1 MLVQSSKTDQLTPRA
16 NADREEL
23 AERIAR
29 ALPGDGA
36 NEPRPGL
43 QLHRQSTV
51 GVRAY
56 AFARPAVSIIAQGS
70 KEIWLGPT
78 RFRCD
83 PAHYLITTMA
93 LPLASQVVS
102 ASPARP
108 YLSCKLS
115 LDPAVVTSVLV
126 ESGFVAARKGDTMLA
141 VDVSPIDASLLDA
154 TLRLVRLIENPS
166 EYRVLAPLVTREI
179 VYRLWTGAQ
188 GHRMGHLVSGD
199 GSAHMARAVEGIREN
214 LAKPL
219 RIETMARKLGMSV
232 SGFHAHFKAAT
243 AMSPLQFQKR
253 LRLEEARRLLLSEHA
268 DAAEAG
274 YRVGYGDPSH
284 FSRDYKRQ
292 FGDAPLR
299 DVERIRAAARR
310 PIIDCPGDPISSV

>member
-1 MLVQSSKTDQLTPRA
+1 MLVQSSKTDQSTRRA

-23 AERIAR
+23 AGRIAR

-36 NEPRPGL
+36 REPQPGL
-43 QLHRQSTV
+43 QLHRQSSV

-56 AFARPAVSIIAQGS
+56 AFARPAFSIIAQGS

-93 LPLASQVVS
+93 LPLASQVVT

-126 ESGFVAARKGDTMLA
+126 ESGFVLPRRGDTMLA

-199 GSAHMARAVEGIREN
+199 GSAHMARAVEVIREN

-219 RIETMARKLGMSV
+219 RIATMARTLGMSA
-232 SGFHAHFKAAT
+232 SGFHARFKAAT

-274 YRVGYGDPSH
+274 YRVGYADPSH
-284 FSRDYKRQ
+284 FSREYKRH
-292 FGDAPLR
+292 FGHPPLR
-299 DVERIRAAARR
+299 DVERLRASARVANSR
-310 PIIDCPGDPISSV
+310 PRRDAGPV

>member
-1 MLVQSSKTDQLTPRA
+1 MLVQSSKTDQGTRRA
-16 NADREEL
+16 RADREEL

-29 ALPGDGA
+29 ALPRDGA
-36 NEPRPGL
+36 NEPQPGL

-56 AFARPAVSIIAQGS
+56 AFARPAFSIIAQGS
-70 KEIWLGPT
+70 KEVMLGAT
-78 RFRCD
+78 RFQCN

-93 LPLASQVVS
+93 LPLASHVVT

-126 ESGFVAARKGDTMLA
+126 ESGFVSPGRGDTRLA

-154 TLRLVRLIENPS
+154 SLRLVRLIEHPR
-166 EYRVLAPLVTREI
+166 EYRALAPLVTREI
-179 VYRLWTGAQ
+179 VYRLVMGAQ
-188 GHRMGHLVSGD
+188 GHRMRHFVSGD
-199 GSAHMARAVEGIREN
+199 RSAHPMARAVEVIREN

-219 RIETMARKLGMSV
+219 RIEAMARTLGMSV
-232 SGFHAHFKAAT
+232 SGFHARFKAVT

-253 LRLEEARRLLLSEHA
+253 LRLEEARRLLLSEDA

-274 YRVGYGDPSH
+274 YRVGYADPSH
-284 FSRDYKRQ
+284 FSREYKRH
-292 FGDAPLR
+292 FGDPPLR
-299 DVERIRAAARR
+299 DVERLRAAVRR
-310 PIIDCPGDPISSV
+310 RIR